1 MKSQTAKQAFDA
13 APWTG
18 RVRKYDIVK
27 EATIAVVIV
36 SLLVVLLS
44 LIFSSPDDKQL
55 TFRDWAKT
63 NPTNFYATTVQELAG
78 TSESAGY
85 GPPYNN
91 ASAGLNIGPLW
102 LQEWAGVTHPVD
114 TPNDLVI
121 TPLSLSVLSAS
132 ETSALGTWKS
142 ANIDQQTAWATAY
155 DTAIGAADGNYT
167 AAAPGDYGPVPAL
180 ANALTNVAAQGSLD
194 ALLLAGGNFY
204 STDNTKQILFF
215 GDGAYLDDAATAANL
230 QGNSWGMMNETG
242 RYPGQ
247 AWLWLYSIWYQI
259 PPFINEASAPF
270 GSNADAYI
278 MFVVMGLTAG
288 LMFAPLIPGLRS
300 IPRVIPLHR
309 KIWKSYYSEENIK
322 RHK

>member
-1 MKSQTAKQAFDA
+1 MKSQTAKEEFDA

-36 SLLVVLLS
+36 SMLVVLLS

-78 TSESAGY
+78 TSGSAGY

-91 ASAGLNIGPLW
+91 ASAGLNVGPLW
-102 LQEWAGVTHPVD
+102 LQKWAGVTHPVD
-114 TPNDLVI
+114 VPNDLVI
-121 TPLSLSVLSAS
+121 TPLSLSVLTIDEA
-132 ETSALGTWKS
+132 TALTQWKS
-142 ANIDQQTAWATAY
+142 ASAQQQTTWATAY
-155 DTAIGAADGNYT
+155 DAAISAANGDYT
-167 AAAPGDYGPVPAL
+167 VVAAGDYGPVPSL
-180 ANALTNVAAQGSLD
+180 ANALTKIASQGSLD

-259 PPFINEASAPF
+259 PPFTNEASVPF

-278 MFVVMGLTAG
+278 MFIVMGLTAG
-288 LMFAPLIPGLRS
+288 LLFAPLIPGLRS

-309 KIWKSYYSEENIK
+309 KIWKSYYSEENIRRRK
-322 RHK
+322 

>member
-1 MKSQTAKQAFDA
+1 
-13 APWTG
+13 
-18 RVRKYDIVK
+18 VRKYDIVK
-27 EATIAVVIV
+27 EATVAIVIV
-36 SLLVVLLS
+36 SMLVVLLS

-55 TFRDWAKT
+55 TFRDWAQT

-85 GPPYNN
+85 GPPYNS
-91 ASAGLNIGPLW
+91 ASDGLNIGPLW
-102 LQEWAGVTHPVD
+102 LQKWAGVTHPIDV
-114 TPNDLVI
+114 PNDLVI
-121 TPLSLSVLSAS
+121 EPLSLSVLSAS
-132 ETSALGTWKS
+132 EASALATWKS
-142 ANIDQQTAWATAY
+142 ASTDEKTMWATAY
-155 DTAIGAADGNYT
+155 DDAITAADGDYT
-167 AAAPGDYGPVPAL
+167 AVTVGDFGPVPVL

-230 QGNSWGMMNETG
+230 QGNTWGMMNETG

-247 AWLWLYSIWYQI
+247 AWLWLYSIWYQV
-259 PPFINEASAPF
+259 PPFTNEESAPF

-278 MFVVMGLTAG
+278 MFVVLGLTAG

-309 KIWKSYYSEENIK
+309 KIWKAYYSEENIK
-322 RHK
+322 RSK

>member
-1 MKSQTAKQAFDA
+1 MKTQSVKQEFDA

-27 EATIAVVIV
+27 EATVAIVIV
-36 SLLVVLLS
+36 SMIVVLLS

-55 TFRDWAKT
+55 TFRDWAQT

-85 GPPYNN
+85 GPPYNS
-91 ASAGLNIGPLW
+91 ASDGLNIGPLW
-102 LQEWAGVTHPVD
+102 LQKWAGVTHPIDV
-114 TPNDLVI
+114 PNDLVI
-121 TPLSLSVLSAS
+121 TPLSLSVLSSS
-132 ETSALGTWKS
+132 EANALTTWKS
-142 ANIDQQTAWATAY
+142 ATADQQIMWATAY
-155 DTAIGAADGNYT
+155 DDAITGADGDYT
-167 AAAPGDYGPVPAL
+167 AVTGGDFGPVPVL

-230 QGNSWGMMNETG
+230 QGNTWGMMNETG

-247 AWLWLYSIWYQI
+247 AWLWLYSIWYQV
-259 PPFINEASAPF
+259 PPFTNEESAPF

-278 MFVVMGLTAG
+278 MFVVLGLTAG
-288 LMFAPLIPGLRS
+288 LMFVPLIPGLRS

-309 KIWKSYYSEENIK
+309 KIWKAYYKEENIK
-322 RHK
+322 RLN